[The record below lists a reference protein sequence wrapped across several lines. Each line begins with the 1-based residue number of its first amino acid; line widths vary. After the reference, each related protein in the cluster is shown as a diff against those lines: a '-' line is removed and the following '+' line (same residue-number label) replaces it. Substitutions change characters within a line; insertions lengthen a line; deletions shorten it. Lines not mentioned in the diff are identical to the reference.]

1 MPQRASAKE
10 RDPWAPDDSLLGE
23 RARRHALS
31 RRPGTPP
38 CGNLAV
44 QVPAGFVLAYRGSS
58 AKAAEAD
65 RKALAPLSEM
75 LRVEIELV
83 ECRRWT
89 CGLAERASGRGLE
102 VTLGGRSVGTRDF
115 LQAGRKVNILVT
127 PPAGSVFE
135 ITGRI
140 VWVDAPDRPGGAMRA
155 QILVDTSDART
166 LGQWERIVDRA
177 RRR

>member
-127 PPAGSVFE
+127 PPAGSGFE